1 MKSTVD
7 EIRQRFD
14 ADVERFSNLETGQSA
29 TVDAPLAM
37 ALVAQAA
44 AATTPHARHV
54 LDVGCG
60 AGNYTL
66 KLLERLPNLD
76 ATLIDLSQP
85 MLDRARER
93 VSRATAGRITTIQGD
108 IREVELPDGEFDIVL
123 AAAVL
128 HHLRTDQEWRDVFAA
143 FHRALRPG
151 GSVWV
156 FDLVESSI
164 PAVQQLMRQRY
175 GEYLTRLK
183 DEAYRD
189 HVFAYV
195 EKEDTPTPAAV
206 STGPAASGR
215 VRPGRSPAQ
224 ERLLCGLRR
233 CEGLKLRQRLPCWSV
248 NSRNREMAQGL
259 DNKQTGLY
267 SFGYGTEQGYL

>member
-1 MKSTVD
+1 VAKLKSTVD

-14 ADVERFSNLETGQSA
+14 ADVERFSNLDTGQSA

-37 ALVAQAA
+37 ALVAHAA
-44 AATTPHARHV
+44 AAATPHARHV

-85 MLDRARER
+85 MLDRASER
-93 VSRATAGRITTIQGD
+93 VGRATAGQITAIQGD
-108 IREVELPDGEFDIVL
+108 IREAVLPDGQFDIVL

-128 HHLRTDQEWRDVFAA
+128 HHLRTDEEWRRVFTA

-164 PAVQQLMRQRY
+164 PAVERVMRGRY

-195 EKEDTPTPAAV
+195 EREDTPRPLVYQLDLLREVGFTQVDVLHKTVCFAA
-206 STGPAASGR
+206 
-215 VRPGRSPAQ
+215 
-224 ERLLCGLRR
+224 
-233 CEGLKLRQRLPCWSV
+233 
-248 NSRNREMAQGL
+248 
-259 DNKQTGLY
+259 
-267 SFGYGTEQGYL
+267 FGGVKG

>member
-1 MKSTVD
+1 MMKSTVE

-14 ADVERFSNLETGQSA
+14 ADVERFSDLATGQSA

-37 ALVAQAA
+37 ALVAESA

-85 MLDRARER
+85 MLDRAGER
-93 VSRATAGRITTIQGD
+93 VGRATAGRITTIRGD
-108 IREVELPDGEFDIVL
+108 IREVELPDGQFDIVL

-128 HHLRTDQEWRDVFAA
+128 HHLRTDEEWGQVFAA

-164 PAVQQLMRQRY
+164 PAV
-175 GEYLTRLK
+175 
-183 DEAYRD
+183 
-189 HVFAYV
+189 
-195 EKEDTPTPAAV
+195 
-206 STGPAASGR
+206 
-215 VRPGRSPAQ
+215 
-224 ERLLCGLRR
+224 
-233 CEGLKLRQRLPCWSV
+233 
-248 NSRNREMAQGL
+248 
-259 DNKQTGLY
+259 
-267 SFGYGTEQGYL
+267 

>member
-37 ALVAQAA
+37 ALVAAAA

-66 KLLERLPNLD
+66 KLLEKIPNLD
-76 ATLIDLSQP
+76 VTLIDLSRP
-85 MLDRARER
+85 MLNRARER
-93 VSRATAGRITTIQGD
+93 VSQVSTGKITTIPGD
-108 IREVELPDGEFDIVL
+108 IREIQLSDGEFDMIV

-128 HHLRTDQEWRDVFAA
+128 HHLRTDSEWRNVFAA
-143 FHRALRPG
+143 FHRALRKG
-151 GSVWV
+151 GSVWI
-156 FDLVESSI
+156 FDLIESAV
-164 PAVQQLMRQRY
+164 PALQGLMQQQY

-183 DEAYRD
+183 DEGYRD
-189 HVFAYV
+189 QVFAYV
-195 EKEDTPTPAAV
+195 EKEDTPRPLVFQLDLLREVGFSQVEVLHKNICFAA
-206 STGPAASGR
+206 
-215 VRPGRSPAQ
+215 
-224 ERLLCGLRR
+224 
-233 CEGLKLRQRLPCWSV
+233 
-248 NSRNREMAQGL
+248 
-259 DNKQTGLY
+259 
-267 SFGYGTEQGYL
+267 FGAVKA